1 MVPKKMYVVME
12 GISNTVSK
20 LICMEKNVDSYIK
33 LALDYTR
40 KKHSINTGWKLG
52 LVLILQLADTRY
64 FTRRLRSP
72 FVLLE
77 RPTGTKGPHAA
88 CPFSPFFQNF

>member
-40 KKHSINTGWKLG
+40 KKTPSI
-52 LVLILQLADTRY
+52 LVGNW
-64 FTRRLRSP
+64 
-72 FVLLE
+72 V
-77 RPTGTKGPHAA
+77 
-88 CPFSPFFQNF
+88 